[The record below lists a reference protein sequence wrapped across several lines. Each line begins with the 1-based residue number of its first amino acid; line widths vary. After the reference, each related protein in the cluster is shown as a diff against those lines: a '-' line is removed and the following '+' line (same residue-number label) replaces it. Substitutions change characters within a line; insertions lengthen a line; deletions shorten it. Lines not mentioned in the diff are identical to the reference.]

1 MRVSSKD
8 FASTVISTAIGVAV
22 LLALSACGK
31 KEEAPPP
38 APAPV
43 VEAPKP
49 PPMEPMPA
57 RKPGLW
63 ETAYSEEGSDGVAP
77 VMKICIDAETD
88 KHLGIT
94 GNDLSGDKCT
104 KTAVSRMEDEDG
116 KPYWAMI
123 AECDMGSGGKTEI
136 NGKFIGDYTS
146 NYTFTARSQTTGAA
160 LEHMNRV
167 VNITV
172 KSRRIGACP
181 SSMKGGDVIMP
192 GDVKMNL
199 FDMSVVPPEG
209 Q

>member
-1 MRVSSKD
+1 MRVSRNG
-8 FASTVISTAIGVAV
+8 FALIAAASVVMIS
-22 LLALSACGK
+22 LSGCGK

-63 ETAYSEEGSDGVAP
+63 ETAYSEEGSDGESLVTR
-77 VMKICIDAETD
+77 ICIDAETD
-88 KHLGIT
+88 KRLGIN
-94 GNDLSGDKCT
+94 GNDLSDDRCV

-136 NGKFIGDYTS
+136 SGKITGDYVTK
-146 NYTFTARSQTTGAA
+146 YTFTARSQTTGAA

-167 VNITV
+167 ANITV
-172 KSRRIGACP
+172 KARRIGAC
-181 SSMKGGDVIMP
+181 SSGMTGGDIIMP
-192 GDVKMNL
+192 GDVRMNL
-199 FDMSVVPPEG
+199 LDKSG
-209 Q
+209 SSDSASQ